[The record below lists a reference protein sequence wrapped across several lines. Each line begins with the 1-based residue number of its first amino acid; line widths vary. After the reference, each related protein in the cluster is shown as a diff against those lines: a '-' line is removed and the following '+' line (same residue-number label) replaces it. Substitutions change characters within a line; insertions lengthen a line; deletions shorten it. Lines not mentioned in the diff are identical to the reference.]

1 MTSAALLVFARS
13 AGFVARAPGLSHPSV
28 PHVVRAGIAV
38 ALAVV
43 LAPVARRAVH
53 VDGIALTIALAVET
67 GIGAAIGLAA
77 SILYD
82 GAYAGGRAIDDYTGI
97 RGSVPNAQVYAPSGF
112 GRIWSSV
119 FLAGFFLF
127 GGYRFAIEA
136 FARSFDRLPAG
147 GVPQPHALAAYAL
160 QLPISI
166 IEAALLVAGPPA
178 AVAFCAQ
185 FTLGAISRVVPRF
198 GAFAL
203 SFPIVFALAVLATAL
218 AVPVL
223 FGQSALPWMRVPFL
237 DKP

>member
-1 MTSAALLVFARS
+1 MTAAAFLVFARS

-28 PHVVRAGIAV
+28 PHAVRAGFAA
-38 ALAVV
+38 ALALV
-43 LAPVARRAVH
+43 LAPVAARGVH
-53 VDGIALTIALAVET
+53 VDGVAFVLALAIEA
-67 GIGAAIGLAA
+67 GIGAAIGIAA

-127 GGYRFAIEA
+127 GGYRLAIEA

-147 GVPQPHALAAYAL
+147 AVPSSHALAAYAV
-160 QLPISI
+160 QLPVSI
-166 IEAALLVAGPPA
+166 VEAALLVAGPPA

-203 SFPIVFALAVLATAL
+203 SFPIVFALAVLTTAV
-218 AVPVL
+218 AVPLL
-223 FGQSALPWMRVPFL
+223 FGQSAVPWIRVPLL

>member
-1 MTSAALLVFARS
+1 MTSTALLVFARS

-28 PHVVRAGIAV
+28 PHMVRAGMAAGL
-38 ALAVV
+38 ALV
-43 LAPVARRAVH
+43 LAPVVARDAH
-53 VDGIALTIALAVET
+53 VDGIDLVIALAIET

-119 FLAGFFLF
+119 FLAGFFLS

-136 FARSFDRLPAG
+136 FAQSFDRLPPGAL
-147 GVPQPHALAAYAL
+147 PSAHALAAYAV
-160 QLPISI
+160 QLPASI
-166 IEAALLVAGPPA
+166 VQAALLVAGPPA

-203 SFPIVFALAVLATAL
+203 SFPIVFALAVLTTAI
-218 AVPVL
+218 AVPAL
-223 FGQSALPWMRVPFL
+223 FGQSAVPWIRVPFL